1 MYAKSKIFCMQ
12 KSFFE
17 YFKIERLIKKFVGE
31 DKMKFAKNEL
41 LKEDPSFLFNYEKK
55 RIEVENNSHI
65 CSLISQDLSEKFISY
80 ENRQNISLSSQISQ
94 SIYETNQFLIDNK
107 NLTLIEYSVFY
118 GFIKIC

>member
-1 MYAKSKIFCMQ
+1 
-12 KSFFE
+12 
-17 YFKIERLIKKFVGE
+17 
-31 DKMKFAKNEL
+31 MKFAKNEL

-107 NLTLIEYSVFY
+107 NLTLIEYSAFY